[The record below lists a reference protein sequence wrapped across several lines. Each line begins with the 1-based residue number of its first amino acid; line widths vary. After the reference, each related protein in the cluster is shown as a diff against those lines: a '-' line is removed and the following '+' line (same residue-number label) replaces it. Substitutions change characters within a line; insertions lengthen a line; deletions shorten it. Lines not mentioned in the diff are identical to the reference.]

1 MSVFGA
7 NRNGDTPVRQA
18 GAPPPHPASSA
29 RPAETARAGAEAS
42 IINSGVK
49 VVGNMESDGDI
60 MVAGAVEGDIASV
73 GLTVGEG
80 AMVKGT
86 IAAGTATILGRV
98 EGEIRTRTIRVAA
111 TGEIVG
117 DIAYESLAVDSGA
130 RIDGRVR
137 KADPEARA
145 AAANAG
151 KAAPAA
157 AEGGKAAAPAGGSGG
172 GGSGGAAKPAPQAA
186 ARKP

>member
-1 MSVFGA
+1 MSVF
-7 NRNGDTPVRQA
+7 NRNGDNPGRQA
-18 GAPPPHPASSA
+18 GAPPPHPAASA
-29 RPAETARAGAEAS
+29 RPAEPPRANAEAS
-42 IINSGVK
+42 VINSGVK

-80 AMVKGT
+80 ATVKGT

-117 DIAYESLAVDSGA
+117 DIAYESLSVDSGA

-145 AAANAG
+145 AANAG
-151 KAAPAA
+151 KAAAA
-157 AEGGKAAAPAGGSGG
+157 GAESGKAAAPAPAGG
-172 GGSGGAAKPAPQAA
+172 GGAKPAPQAA